1 MHRAAKSA
9 EKNWKHIFWYQ
20 LLFTLLTPRLSP
32 FLCVYYTLYMCQN
45 IFSFYFTMIF
55 LLPAP
60 FPKIWRTNIGTSS
73 SIPLIKCTNGMIWW
87 RKCVPSDGNI
97 WWCVKHIWLFSSL
110 YLSFECV
117 YKLIIIFVDIDLLY
131 DVNHKKNE
139 FICLTCSQFND
150 KFANTVPRRAE
161 NEWHKESIERFSEIE
176 RERQRVMKSKRLPRS
191 VASWQQKSQPH
202 FFFFKLDDL
211 LTGIMWTTSHLI
223 SKWQIAF
230 TDT

>member
-1 MHRAAKSA
+1 M
-9 EKNWKHIFWYQ
+9 
-20 LLFTLLTPRLSP
+20 
-32 FLCVYYTLYMCQN
+32 
-45 IFSFYFTMIF
+45 
-55 LLPAP
+55 
-60 FPKIWRTNIGTSS
+60 
-73 SIPLIKCTNGMIWW
+73 
-87 RKCVPSDGNI
+87 
-97 WWCVKHIWLFSSL
+97 
-110 YLSFECV
+110 

-150 KFANTVPRRAE
+150 KFVNTVPRRAE

-211 LTGIMWTTSHLI
+211 LTGIM
-223 SKWQIAF
+223 
-230 TDT
+230 